1 MRSSTAAASKGPT
14 LGELVRSTPSSRD
27 RYVDFLRGASI
38 VAVMV
43 GHWLIGLVAWNGGV
57 IRSASAIG
65 RASGLWV
72 GTWFLQ
78 VMPVFF
84 FVGGYSNYVAYQ
96 SSQQRGEPV
105 LRFVY
110 SRVRRLLMPFVPFL
124 AVWTVAQVV
133 LHLSDTGAPTGPR
146 LWGFTLL
153 RGVRPPGQTIPF
165 GPLWFLAVYLVVVA
179 ISPLTIMLHRRYR
192 WRVPAVL
199 VAGAV
204 MADSL
209 GFVGGYSR
217 VRYLNVVFVLLFPH
231 QLGHFYGD
239 GTITRWSKRTPV
251 VMTAGG
257 LGTLVLLT
265 NSWLFSLFGSQRW
278 RWFPGIGHYP
288 RSLLGTDVEKISNAY
303 PPTLC
308 FLAAS
313 IWMIGLVLVVRAPLT
328 RWLQHRRPWTA
339 TIAVNS
345 RIMTL
350 FLWHMTAFLLAVIA
364 LWPFGFGRQG
374 TPSLRWWAERPLWVA
389 APAAILAV
397 LVGLFGWVETRTH
410 RVPRPAG
417 GGQGRTPR

>member
-1 MRSSTAAASKGPT
+1 
-14 LGELVRSTPSSRD
+14 
-27 RYVDFLRGASI
+27 
-38 VAVMV
+38 MV
-43 GHWLIGLVAWNGGV
+43 GHWLIGLVTWNAGV

-65 RASGLWV
+65 RSSGLWL
-72 GTWFLQ
+72 GTWLLQ

-96 SSQQRGEPV
+96 SSQQRGEPA

-110 SRVRRLLMPFVPFL
+110 RRIRRLLVPFAPFL
-124 AVWTVAQVV
+124 LVWTAVEVG

-146 LWGFTLL
+146 LWGFPLL

-192 WRVPAVL
+192 WRVLVVL
-199 VAGAV
+199 VAGAIV
-204 MADSL
+204 ADSL
-209 GFVGGYSR
+209 GFLGGYSR
-217 VRYLNVVFVLLFPH
+217 ARYLNVVFVLLFPH

-239 GTITRWSKRTPV
+239 GTITRWSKRVPAS
-251 VMTAGG
+251 MIAAG

-265 NSWLFSLFGSQRW
+265 NSWMFSLFGSQRW

-288 RSLLGTDVEKISNAY
+288 RSLLGTDIEKISNAY

-313 IWMIGLVLVVRAPLT
+313 VWIIGLMLALRAPLT
-328 RWLQHRRPWTA
+328 RWLQRRRPWSLTVA
-339 TIAVNS
+339 LNS

-350 FLWHMTAFLLAVIA
+350 FLWHMTAFLLAVVA
-364 LWPFGFGRQG
+364 LWQLGLGHQNS
-374 TPSLRWWAERPLWVA
+374 PSLRWWAERPLWVA
-389 APAAILAV
+389 APAVILAV
-397 LVGLFGWVETRTH
+397 IVAIVGPVESRTH
-410 RVPRPAG
+410 QPSRTRA
-417 GGQGRTPR
+417 TPRHRR